1 LISRLVRTAAA
12 VLAAVVLC
20 ALILSVAAPA
30 QAAGF
35 SPLTVETKSGPHAF
49 QVEVAADDASR
60 AQGLM
65 YRRKL
70 DPDKGMLFDFGATE
84 PVAMWMQNT
93 YVPLDMVFILNDGT
107 VHRVEEH
114 TTPLS
119 TRSIESGVDV
129 RYVLELPAGTAKR
142 IGIVHGSRVKHA
154 IIGK

>member
-1 LISRLVRTAAA
+1 VRTAAA
-12 VLAAVVLC
+12 IFAAVLMC
-20 ALILSVAAPA
+20 ASLLSVA

-35 SPLTVETKSGPHAF
+35 TPLSIQTASGPQNF
-49 QVEVAADDASR
+49 QVEVANDDATR

-70 DPDKGMLFDFGATE
+70 DPDKGMLFDFGRNQ

-93 YVPLDMVFILNDGT
+93 YVSLDMVFILDDGT
-107 VHRVEEH
+107 VHRVEDH

-129 RYVLELPAGTAKR
+129 RYVLELAAGTAERLGIKR
-142 IGIVHGSRVKHA
+142 GSKVTHA

>member
-1 LISRLVRTAAA
+1 MRTAAA
-12 VLAAVVLC
+12 VIAAAVLC
-20 ALILSVAAPA
+20 ALVLGVAGPA

-35 SPLTVETKSGPHAF
+35 TQLTVETKSGAHAF
-49 QVEVAADDASR
+49 QVEVAADDATR

-70 DPDKGMLFDFGATE
+70 DPDKGMLFDFGTAE

-93 YVPLDMVFILNDGT
+93 YVPLDMVFILADGM

-129 RYVLELPAGTAKR
+129 RYVLELPAGTAER
-142 IGIVHGSRVKHA
+142 IGITHGSRVKHA

>member
-1 LISRLVRTAAA
+1 LGVSG
-12 VLAAVVLC
+12 
-20 ALILSVAAPA
+20 PA

-35 SPLTVETKSGPHAF
+35 TPLTVETKSGLHAF
-49 QVEVAADDASR
+49 QVEVAGDDATR
-60 AQGLM
+60 AKGLM

-70 DPDKGMLFDFGATE
+70 DPDKGMLFDFGATQ

-119 TRSIESGVDV
+119 TRSVESGVDV
-129 RYVLELPAGTAKR
+129 RYVLELPAGTAQR

>member
-1 LISRLVRTAAA
+1 MCAALLGA
-12 VLAAVVLC
+12 
-20 ALILSVAAPA
+20 A

-35 SPLTVETKSGPHAF
+35 TPLTVQTASGTHAF
-49 QVEVAADDASR
+49 QVEVANDDATR

-70 DPDKGMLFDFGATE
+70 DPDKGMLFDFGRDQ

-93 YVPLDMVFILNDGT
+93 YVALDMVFILADGT
-107 VHRVEEH
+107 VHRVEDH

-129 RYVLELPAGTAKR
+129 RYVLELAAGTADR
-142 IGIVHGSRVKHA
+142 LGITRGSKVKHA